1 MDSAVFAYQWLADD
15 AEIGGGT
22 GSTYTLVAGDEGR
35 TIKVRVTVT
44 DDLGNETTLTS
55 GATGEVASG
64 GPTEPPGRPLKLK
77 GAANADGTVTLRWE
91 APDDDT
97 VTGYQILRKRISRGE
112 QTLLVHVNDT
122 GSTATE
128 YTDSDVTPDVLHA
141 YRVKAINAAGLSN
154 RSNVVKVTPVEPEQP
169 SGNSA
174 ATGRPS
180 IGGTPQVGEV
190 LTADISGIGDDDGL
204 TNVSYSYQW
213 VVTDGGAYIDIS
225 GATRATY
232 TLVAADRGLYIQ
244 VRVSFKDDAG
254 NRETL
259 TSALTEVVAAA
270 P

>member
-1 MDSAVFAYQWLADD
+1 MPTSPVRRMMPTRWWHGDEGKTIQVRVSFTDD
-15 AEIGGGT
+15 AE
-22 GSTYTLVAGDEGR
+22 
-35 TIKVRVTVT
+35 
-44 DDLGNETTLTS
+44 NEETLTS
-55 GATGEVASG
+55 EATGEVASG
-64 GPTEPPGRPLKLK
+64 GPTDPPGQPLKLK
-77 GAANADGTVTLRWE
+77 GTANADGTVTLRWE

-112 QTLLVHVNDT
+112 QALLVHVNDT

-141 YRVKAINAAGLSN
+141 YRVKAINAAGLSK

-190 LTADISGIGDDDGL
+190 LTADISGIGDDDGSGP
-204 TNVSYSYQW
+204 TCPYSYQW

-225 GATRATY
+225 GATGATY

-259 TSALTEVVAAA
+259 TSPLTDVVAAA